1 MSHYSNRTRKRQ
13 VSFRCT
19 CAEEEAID
27 RKVQESGMSK
37 TDYLIRTLSEH
48 EIKIYPGLQE
58 ILVELKRQGV
68 NLNQAL
74 RYAHNDKSKLPE
86 LREAIRNCNA
96 FYSHCLRLWDE
107 ITTTPALQSGADSK
121 EGREEK

>member
-1 MSHYSNRTRKRQ
+1 MSNQPNRTRKRQ

-19 CAEEEAID
+19 ATEEEVID

-48 EIKIYPGLQE
+48 EIKVYPGLRE

-96 FYSHCLRLWDE
+96 FYSQCLRFCDE
-107 ITTTPALQSGADSK
+107 ITTMPDFQFDEDSTEWSEQK
-121 EGREEK
+121 